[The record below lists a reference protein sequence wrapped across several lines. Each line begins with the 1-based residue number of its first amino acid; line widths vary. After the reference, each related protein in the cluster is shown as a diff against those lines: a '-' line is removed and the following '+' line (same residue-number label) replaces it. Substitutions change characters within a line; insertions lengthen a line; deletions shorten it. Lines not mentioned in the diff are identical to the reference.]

1 MYSSLFNLIGC
12 GKSCCTRRHDTSH
25 NYEFGIMAKQDR
37 TNLLSVCPLLNSYD
51 KMLSV
56 KRSYMHTCHFIRVE
70 QFYFFS
76 VTFAKVA
83 FVLDYTSKFPVS
95 FCRISNISL
104 KLTSLFGGYAHSGYS
119 HLVFNPLINSGC
131 YDLHQAKIGYTNN
144 QA

>member
-70 QFYFFS
+70 Q
-76 VTFAKVA
+76 
-83 FVLDYTSKFPVS
+83 
-95 FCRISNISL
+95 
-104 KLTSLFGGYAHSGYS
+104 SLFLISKYKGSKNRNGCHFIRVEQSLFLISKYKGSKNRNGSIHFCIFIIFRYHSILRREVLFGYF
-119 HLVFNPLINSGC
+119 L
-131 YDLHQAKIGYTNN
+131 
-144 QA
+144 